1 MNAGDSFSPAPQP
14 WVGAGPP
21 RRSPAW
27 VTWTIFGTTVAVF
40 LYQLIELHTQGD
52 DIVGSTLAF
61 SPSALGQGRWW
72 TLLSYAW
79 VHAVAMFG
87 DSHYF
92 WLHIVANMI
101 PLICLG
107 PALEA
112 FLGHLRFLGLY
123 LGGAVAAAFVWFLLN
138 RDMGDQ
144 GIIGASGA
152 IFALIAGAGTALPR
166 ARVRV
171 YILYVLPVSMTLGFL
186 AGALCVAEAAQ
197 AWFGWLPEISHSA
210 HLGGAAFGFLYV
222 AAVRLTG
229 RRAPG

>member
-1 MNAGDSFSPAPQP
+1 
-14 WVGAGPP
+14 
-21 RRSPAW
+21 
-27 VTWTIFGTTVAVF
+27 VTWTIVATTVAVF
-40 LYQLIELHTQGD
+40 LCQLEELHRQGD
-52 DIVGSTLAF
+52 DVVGTTLAF

-107 PALEA
+107 PALES

-123 LGGAVAAAFVWFLLN
+123 LGGAIVAALVWFLLN
-138 RDMGDQ
+138 RDAGDQ

-152 IFALIAGAGTALPR
+152 IFAVIAGVGVALPR
-166 ARVRV
+166 ERVRV
-171 YILYVLPVSMTLGFL
+171 YILYVLPISMTLGFL
-186 AGALCVAEAAQ
+186 AFALCAVEAAQ
-197 AWFGWLPEISHSA
+197 AYFGWLPEISHSA

-222 AAVRLTG
+222 AALRITGLTAVS
-229 RRAPG
+229 RRG